1 MQQSN
6 EQFIVLYLYILFN
19 HMQLCMIIDTHI
31 IVKSYN
37 NVWYSIKL
45 MSSNLTSAAFD

>member
-1 MQQSN
+1 M
-6 EQFIVLYLYILFN
+6 IV
-19 HMQLCMIIDTHI
+19 DTII

-37 NVWYSIKL
+37 NVINWYSIKL